1 MCVLSKSLGSNI
13 KYSPR
18 HGILLSCFP
27 WRAHTKRNQDALERS
42 RNYGQTE
49 NTLKSIQK
57 KNYFQKIIKHNYFYE
72 FLEQVGEG
80 KNFFWCFFSAFV
92 AINAKMRFQT
102 FRKKAGKSV

>member
-1 MCVLSKSLGSNI
+1 MCVLSKSLGSDT

-57 KNYFQKIIKHNYFYE
+57 KIIFKKLSNIITFM
-72 FLEQVGEG
+72 
-80 KNFFWCFFSAFV
+80 NF
-92 AINAKMRFQT
+92 
-102 FRKKAGKSV
+102 

>member
-1 MCVLSKSLGSNI
+1 MCVLSKSLGSDT
-13 KYSPR
+13 KYFPR

-57 KNYFQKIIKHNYFYE
+57 KIIFKKLSNIITFM
-72 FLEQVGEG
+72 
-80 KNFFWCFFSAFV
+80 NF
-92 AINAKMRFQT
+92 
-102 FRKKAGKSV
+102 